1 MPERKR
7 GSGSAGRFGP
17 RYGRVARRR
26 VSEIEGAM
34 RDAHTCPEC
43 GETRVARAGTGLW
56 ECSGC
61 GHKFTGGAYRPE
73 TPGGRTV
80 RRSIRA
86 ALSEGAESALEVSA
100 PDLAADE
107 AEDAAEA
114 AEVQGDGGVDA
125 GADE

>member
-1 MPERKR
+1 MSERNR

-34 RDAHTCPEC
+34 RRKHACPEC
-43 GETRVARAGTGLW
+43 GATRVSRDGTGIW
-56 ECSGC
+56 ECSRC
-61 GHKFTGGAYRPE
+61 DHRFAGGSYRPE

-86 ALSEGAESALEVSA
+86 ALSEGEQSATDVSLDEA
-100 PDLAADE
+100 DLDE
-107 AEDAAEA
+107 AEE
-114 AEVQGDGGVDA
+114 
-125 GADE
+125 

>member
-26 VSEIEGAM
+26 VSEIEAGM
-34 RDAHTCPEC
+34 RAEHACPEC
-43 GETRVARAGTGLW
+43 GATRVSRTGTGIW
-56 ECSGC
+56 ECARC
-61 GHKFTGGAYRPE
+61 DHKFTGGSYRPE

-86 ALSEGAESALEVSA
+86 ALSEGDAEAV
-100 PDLAADE
+100 DLADVDTDVDE
-107 AEDAAEA
+107 AEE
-114 AEVQGDGGVDA
+114 
-125 GADE
+125 

>member
-26 VSEIEGAM
+26 VSEIEGEM
-34 RDAHTCPEC
+34 RDAHRCPEC
-43 GETRVARAGTGLW
+43 GDTRVSRAGTGIW
-56 ECSGC
+56 ECSRC
-61 GHKFTGGAYRPE
+61 DHTFTGGSYRPE

-86 ALSEGAESALEVSA
+86 ALSEGGEEAETVATEHLDLE
-100 PDLAADE
+100 DE
-107 AEDAAEA
+107 A
-114 AEVQGDGGVDA
+114 
-125 GADE
+125 